1 MAGLG
6 KKLTELMAA
15 LAGKSSAR
23 KADEELSVAGDYGY
37 RYEVCPFR
45 VHFFLLL
52 PRWFFY
58 SLFSPSLVPRIL
70 LTMFGFLGL

>member
-6 KKLTELMAA
+6 EKLTELMAA

-23 KADEELSVAGDYGY
+23 SADEELSVAGDYGY

-45 VHFFLLL
+45 EKLFLIIITM
-52 PRWFFY
+52 PFINPFPPY
-58 SLFSPSLVPRIL
+58 SLY
-70 LTMFGFLGL
+70 